1 MGLESSLTLLGIP
14 SFKFRFVQKSQLP
27 MDKTKIKTI
36 GFSLVRQD
44 GEFELEIKSIKASNT
59 PFTLG
64 DYDILQPGE
73 VVDEN
78 GFIKKD
84 A

>member
-1 MGLESSLTLLGIP
+1 
-14 SFKFRFVQKSQLP
+14 

-44 GEFELEIKSIKASNT
+44 GDFELEIESIKATNT
-59 PFTLG
+59 KNTLG

-73 VVDEN
+73 TVDSN
-78 GFIKKD
+78 GFIKKI
-84 A
+84 